1 MRRRVYPD
9 VVNGQDLVCLPLKG
23 TARAAARLMA
33 QKRVSSVLVTDEGRL
48 LGIVTVR
55 DITRKIVGE
64 GRNADRTRLST
75 IMTANPVCAD
85 ADDTPMTAL
94 RRMKDGGFR
103 HLPVMRDGELVG
115 LLVRSD
121 FNSEEEQCL
130 EFEDQLWQHMR

>member
-1 MRRRVYPD
+1 MLFRSP
-9 VVNGQDLVCLPLKG
+9 P
-23 TARAAARLMA
+23 TSPARAAARLMA
-33 QKRVSSVLVTDEGRL
+33 QKRVSSVLVMDEERL

-64 GRNADRTRLST
+64 GRSADRTRLST

-103 HLPVMRDGELVG
+103 HLPVKQGDKIVG

-121 FNSEEEQCL
+121 FNTEEAQCL
-130 EFEDQLWQHMR
+130 EFEDSLWQNMR

>member
-9 VVNGQDLVCLPLKG
+9 MVSDQDLVCLPLKG
-23 TARAAARLMA
+23 TARAAARLMT
-33 QKRVSSVLVTDEGRL
+33 QKRISSVLVTDGRRL

-64 GRNADRTRLST
+64 ARSADRTQLSA
-75 IMTANPVCAD
+75 IMTPSPVCAD

-94 RRMKDGGFR
+94 RKMKEGGFR
-103 HLPVMRDGELVG
+103 HLPVLQDGKLVG

-121 FNSEEEQCL
+121 FNCEEEQCL
-130 EFEDQLWQHMR
+130 EFEEQLWQHMR